1 MRMKNAVIYIHGQG
15 GNAEEANRYKK
26 FLSDEYDVIGF
37 DYKSEFPWE
46 AKVEFPKFFDSI
58 TQHYGKIF
66 LIANSIGAYYSMLSL
81 SDSPIEKAMF
91 ISPIVDMEKLIL
103 NMMAQSTV
111 TEEDLHKEKVIE
123 TSFGETLS
131 WEYLSY
137 VRNHPITWHIPTHI
151 LYAENDNI
159 TSLKTMKDFADK
171 IGAHLTV
178 MNNGE
183 HWFHTE
189 EQIIF
194 LDNWFK
200 AFI

>member
-1 MRMKNAVIYIHGQG
+1 MKNAVIYIHGQG
-15 GNAEEANRYKK
+15 GNAKEAEHYKK
-26 FLSDEYDVIGF
+26 FFSDEYDIIGV

-46 AKVEFPKFFDSI
+46 AKVELPKFFNSI
-58 TQHYGKIF
+58 APQYGKIF
-66 LIANSIGAYYSMLSL
+66 LIANSIGTYYAMLSL
-81 SDSPIEKAMF
+81 ADSPIEKAMF

-137 VRNHPITWHIPTHI
+137 VRKHPITWHIPTHI
-151 LYAENDNI
+151 LYAENDTM
-159 TSLKTMKDFADK
+159 TSLETMTDFANK

-178 MNNGE
+178 MKNGE

-189 EQIIF
+189 EQMIF
-194 LDNWFK
+194 LDNWLK